1 MTRIALP
8 ARADRV
14 AAETALAELR
24 TGIAAGDVTIDG
36 SDVTQLGQAM
46 LQVLIAGRRQAVL
59 AGHELTI
66 VASDAMRSILAMADA
81 EAVIDGGHL

>member
-14 AAETALAELR
+14 AAETVLAELR
-24 TGIAAGDVTIDG
+24 TGIPAGDVTIDG

-59 AGHELTI
+59 AGNEFTI
-66 VASDAMRSILAMADA
+66 VASDAMRTILAMADA